1 VLDSLLQR
9 IVSWGD
15 GGGKWLGLASALAL
29 LVVALLGT
37 SALRLP
43 RSEKLEPT
51 SIAPEDGL
59 AFTAPAPSAWPDGA
73 TNESTVEVLEDG
85 IPLTAPHT
93 YPPEIR
99 QQGHG
104 RFAHGRRSVLFSS
117 SDGSDPRTN
126 GRAYTLR
133 YDWFPGWPLAPLLVI
148 AALLL
153 NARRAGRLAALLENA
168 PPARVGAAIFLAAL
182 AYRLELVL
190 LEPGLTFGGHIIKG
204 APFSDASNWY
214 KAARAFSRGDWS
226 AHVWSSWGARRPFY
240 YMLLGS
246 FFALT
251 GPSVLVAQVLNVALS
266 AVTPVAIFD
275 ATRRLAPRPVALVGA
290 IVQAF
295 LLYDAR
301 TDLAVMTEP
310 LGNFLAALAVWGFVV
325 GAELS
330 REPGQKAWLAFVG
343 GGLALGLSNLARP
356 LTLGAAFGMPLA
368 LGLLASVS
376 WRRFFAG
383 SVTFG
388 LGVGLAVGPWM
399 LRQRIVHGIWTI
411 SHNTA
416 EIWYAATSP
425 EWGTWRPA
433 VDELAPSNLA
443 LRERVAFY
451 MEAASRNIHEHP
463 LWFARHVAE
472 QFGLAS
478 RVTQPSSWVLVFAC
492 GWAAVRALGSASPR
506 RAPTVLAALLGIGL
520 VSIPDPPL
528 WPVVLLALAAAVL
541 ARRPIAVL
549 AGFVATTFLSLA
561 MLAMS
566 CDRRITHAIEWATA
580 SLGAWVVLE
589 ALAFLETRS
598 LTPRRDLGD
607 RGSWGKAARALGIL
621 GALFTALALV
631 GLGRVAIAHPP
642 SENLVLP
649 VEPWRELALVD
660 SNARAALTPVLEKV
674 VARRARVAPGCAIRF
689 EAGER
694 IAHWSILFAPRP
706 YPFTVFEPDRDL
718 PETYVFV
725 PGRLPAEAESGDVV
739 LLGVRKVYPMG
750 VGEVLEV
757 ATILSLEGKVLF
769 TSPAPGERP
778 R

>member
-1 VLDSLLQR
+1 MLARLDALLQK

-15 GGGKWLGLASALAL
+15 GPGKWLGLASATAL
-29 LVVALLGT
+29 LLVALLGT
-37 SALRLP
+37 SALRVP
-43 RSEKLEPT
+43 RSETIESA
-51 SIAPEDGL
+51 SIAPEEGL
-59 AFTAPAPSAWPDGA
+59 AFTVPSPSAWPDGA

-85 IPLTAPHT
+85 VPLTAPHT

-153 NARRAGRLAALLENA
+153 NARRAARLAEVLENA
-168 PPARVGAAIFLAAL
+168 PPARVSALIFLAAL

-214 KAARAFSRGDWS
+214 KAARAFSRGDSS

-275 ATRRLAPRPVALVGA
+275 ATRRLAPRSVALAGA
-290 IVQAF
+290 LVQAF

-325 GAELS
+325 GAERS
-330 REPGQKAWLAFVG
+330 VAAPHPGPPPAARGEGVLAAIAFVG

-383 SVTFG
+383 SVAFG

-425 EWGTWRPA
+425 DWGTWRPA

-492 GWAAVRALGSASPR
+492 AWAAVRALGSVSPR
-506 RAPTVLAALLGIGL
+506 RAPTVLAALLAIL
-520 VSIPDPPL
+520 LASIPDPPL
-528 WPVVLLALAAAVL
+528 WPVVLLALAAAFL
-541 ARRPIAVL
+541 TRRPIAVL

-598 LTPRRDLGD
+598 LTPKRDLGD
-607 RGSWGKAARALGIL
+607 RGSWGKTARALG
-621 GALFTALALV
+621 
-631 GLGRVAIAHPP
+631 
-642 SENLVLP
+642 
-649 VEPWRELALVD
+649 
-660 SNARAALTPVLEKV
+660 
-674 VARRARVAPGCAIRF
+674 
-689 EAGER
+689 
-694 IAHWSILFAPRP
+694 
-706 YPFTVFEPDRDL
+706 
-718 PETYVFV
+718 
-725 PGRLPAEAESGDVV
+725 
-739 LLGVRKVYPMG
+739 
-750 VGEVLEV
+750 
-757 ATILSLEGKVLF
+757 
-769 TSPAPGERP
+769 
-778 R
+778 